1 MSRSQSSRYRIQGRT
16 ALLSA
21 IATVG
26 ALVFL
31 GPFYFGVINSVKEFG
46 DILRNAAALPATM
59 EWGNYVIGYRT
70 SNFLRAFG
78 NSLYVTAISL
88 ILMVFLGALAAWRMV
103 RRPHRFSRIL
113 FGVFVVAMVIPFQS
127 VMIPLMRIVQ
137 LFDLLNSR
145 NGLIVIYLGLGMPFT
160 VFLLHGFARTVPVEL
175 EESAYLDGAGT
186 PRVFVAIVLPLLQ
199 SMLATVM
206 ILQAFWIWNDFLLPL
221 LVLFD
226 DRLQTIPIAIFG
238 FFGQYTDQWDYALA
252 TLVMGIA
259 PIVIFFLVMQRFI
272 IRGVVAGSLKG

>member
-1 MSRSQSSRYRIQGRT
+1 MSAPSRGPVRVRLV
-16 ALLSA
+16 LL
-21 IATVG
+21 TVVG
-26 ALVFL
+26 LVVAVLFL
-31 GPFYFGVINSVKEFG
+31 WPFYFVVINSVKEYG
-46 DILRNAAALPATM
+46 DILRNAASWPTSIEL
-59 EWGNYVIGYRT
+59 ENYVIGYRT
-70 SNFLRAFG
+70 SNFLRAFS
-78 NSLYVTAISL
+78 NSLYITSISIVT
-88 ILMVFLGALAAWRMV
+88 MVLAGALAAWRMV
-103 RRPHRFSRIL
+103 RRPHRFSTML
-113 FGVFVVAMVIPFQS
+113 FGLFVVAMVIPFQS

-137 LFDLLNSR
+137 LFNLLNSR

-175 EESAYLDGAGT
+175 EESAYLDGAST
-186 PRVFVAIVLPLLQ
+186 IRIFVSIVLPLLK
-199 SMLATVM
+199 SMLATVT

-221 LVLFD
+221 LILFD

-259 PIVIFFLVMQRFI
+259 PIVTFFLFMQRFI

>member
-1 MSRSQSSRYRIQGRT
+1 MSESMHRDQGFRRI
-16 ALLSA
+16 LLTA
-21 IATVG
+21 IA
-26 ALVFL
+26 VFAAIL
-31 GPFYFGVINSVKEFG
+31 FMGPFYFVIVNSVKTYG
-46 DILRNAAALPATM
+46 DILRNAAGLPTSF
-59 EWGNYVIGYRT
+59 EFQNYVIGYRT
-70 SNFLRAFG
+70 SRFLRAFG
-78 NSLYVTAISL
+78 NSLYITSFSLVFMIFMGAI
-88 ILMVFLGALAAWRMV
+88 AAWRMV
-103 RRPHRFSRIL
+103 RRPHRVSKIL
-113 FGVFVVAMVIPFQS
+113 FGLFVVAMVIPFQS

-137 LFDLLNSR
+137 IFDLLNSR

-160 VFLLHGFARTVPVEL
+160 VFLLHGFARSVPLEL

-186 PRVFVAIVLPLLQ
+186 IRIFISIVLPLLK
-199 SMLATVM
+199 SMLATVT

-252 TLVMGIA
+252 TLVLGIA
-259 PIVIFFLVMQRFI
+259 PIVVFFLFMQRFI